1 MKIGLKYFIV
11 LVFLYS
17 CKRNHHPVT
26 EENPSLYPE
35 PIMVPLNTTER
46 YAINQL
52 TGDTIKPLLNSFG
65 EIVRTG
71 VTIHFNGVSIR
82 PETMVRPNITRPV
95 SPATSLVGSNT
106 HPIPS
111 ALTVIT
117 VDSSKLKKIKFGE
130 GDQSFVLRNSMGVI
144 KSGVWLPV
152 TGRKMPFSEPQP
164 VKAATMR
171 YKDNAT
177 TNIQYLNVDQG
188 LTYAYVLDL
197 LEDKKGN
204 FWFGMDGTG
213 ITKYDGVS
221 FTNYTVKEGLTGGNV
236 MSIMEDRKGNIWIGT
251 FDGLTKFDGET
262 FTQFTEKE
270 GLCKNKILSLLEDS
284 KGMIWIASE
293 GGVTRY
299 DGKKFMH
306 YTRKEGLPC
315 DSVFTCKEDRNG
327 NIWFGTYYG
336 VAKFDGNSFTHF
348 TQKDGLPM
356 DYIFSILPDR
366 NGNIWL
372 GSITGGVSKYDG
384 KKMTQY
390 TEKEGLSINNV
401 WSMMQDRSGNIWLTT
416 SFGGLNK
423 FDGKNFTHYDLE
435 EGLSNNKVRKIIED
449 KNGNLWMATD
459 GGGVNKLNKNS
470 FQYLLPE
477 SLFVNNRVRPIVE
490 DKKGSLWMGTEG
502 GGVGK
507 YDAGNMREGK
517 KLFTYYKEKDGLPA
531 RGQRAFLQD
540 KNGNIWI
547 GTSGGGLSKF
557 DGEKF
562 NNYTLDPEA
571 RIVSVY
577 SILEDKKGTLWFG
590 TSIDGIYTF
599 DRNTLPGNQYGVA
612 HFTEKEGLPCRRIFS
627 MLEDKKDNL
636 WFCTEG
642 GGLCKYDGKN
652 IIVFTEREGLFCKSI
667 TSITEDGMGNLWL
680 GTLGAGV
687 CKFDGNYFT
696 YYTEQQ
702 GLINNNVWS
711 VQADSTGQIWA
722 GTDKGLALF
731 IPRKDS
737 LPGTRQPFIIQNFG
751 SMNGLKAVDFNL
763 HSVCIDKNDRAWWG
777 TGQGVPSLDLHSDF
791 RALDASSINLSYL
804 EINDRY
810 YDFRNLPDSV
820 RKNIAFERMPA
831 FSNCPDGL
839 TIAHNLNQ
847 LSFHFSAIDWSAPEK
862 IKYSFRLLGLN
873 KRWSKPAE
881 EPIAVYRNLNHGK
894 YQFQV
899 RAVGQSQVWTPVL
912 SYPFIIRP
920 AWWQTWWFRALI
932 VAALLTLIFFI
943 GRFIYFYQLRK
954 QQILLEKRLAV
965 QFERQRISSEMHDDI
980 GAGLS
985 GIRLMTEMARNKA
998 KDQPVNTDIEKI
1010 YESVG
1015 DISSKMKEVIWSLN
1029 ADNDSLGSLLL
1040 YLQKQIRHWLENYPG
1055 HLAIEIPDHVPTIE
1069 ISGEY
1074 RRNIYLAI
1082 KEAIH
1087 NIIKHS
1093 GADKIDV
1100 AISCMEDLVISV
1112 TDNGK
1117 SLFSLEDGNG
1127 GIGLKNMKQ
1136 RMEKIGG
1143 SFTLQQ
1149 EKGTTVIL
1157 KIPLGSTR

>member
-17 CKRNHHPVT
+17 CKRNNHPVT
-26 EENPSLYPE
+26 DENPSLYPA
-35 PIMVPLNTTER
+35 PLKVALNLAER
-46 YAINQL
+46 YTINQL
-52 TGDTIKPLLNSFG
+52 SGDTIKPLLNSFG

-71 VTIHFNGVSIR
+71 VTIPFTGVSIP
-82 PETMVRPNITRPV
+82 PEKMVRPIIIRPLSPVTSMVQSNI
-95 SPATSLVGSNT
+95 

-117 VDSSKLKKIKFGE
+117 VDSTKLKKIKFGE
-130 GDQSFVLRNSMGVI
+130 GDPSFVLRNSYGVLPT
-144 KSGVWLPV
+144 GVLLPV

-164 VKAATMR
+164 VRAAPMR

-188 LTYAYVLDL
+188 LTYAYVLEL

-213 ITKYDGVS
+213 ITKYDGIS

-236 MSIMEDRKGNIWIGT
+236 MSIIEDKKGNIWIGT

-270 GLCKNKILSLLEDS
+270 GLSENKILSLLEDTR
-284 KGMIWIASE
+284 GMIWIASE

-299 DGKKFMH
+299 DGKNFMH

-315 DSVFTCKEDRNG
+315 DSVLTCSEDKNG
-327 NIWFGTYYG
+327 NIWFGTYFG
-336 VAKFDGNSFTHF
+336 AAKFDGNSFTHL
-348 TQKDGLPM
+348 TQKDGLAA
-356 DYIFSILPDR
+356 DYVFSILADR

-372 GSITGGVSKYDG
+372 GSSSGGVSKYDG

-390 TEKEGLSINNV
+390 SEKEGLSKNIV
-401 WSMMQDRSGNIWLTT
+401 WSMMQDKSGNIWLAT

-423 FDGKNFTHYDLE
+423 FDGKNFTRYDLE
-435 EGLSNNKVRKIIED
+435 QGLSNNKVRKAIED

-459 GGGVNKLNKNS
+459 GGGVNKLSTKS
-470 FQYLLPE
+470 FQYILPE
-477 SLFVNNRVRPIVE
+477 SVFDNNRVRPILE

-507 YDAGNMREGK
+507 YDAENRDEGK
-517 KLFTYYKEKDGLPA
+517 KLFTYYEEKDGLPA
-531 RGQRAFLQD
+531 RGQRSFLQD

-547 GTSGGGLSKF
+547 GTSGGGLSKY

-562 NNYTLDPEA
+562 TNYTLDPEA
-571 RIVSVY
+571 PVISVY

-590 TSIDGIYTF
+590 TSINGIYTI
-599 DRNTLPGNQYGVA
+599 DRNTLPGNHIKVA
-612 HFTEKEGLPCRRIFS
+612 HFNEKDGLPSRRIFS
-627 MLEDKKDNL
+627 MLEDKKENL

-642 GGLCKYDGKN
+642 GGLCMYDGKN

-687 CKFDGNYFT
+687 CKFDGYHFT

-711 VQADSTGQIWA
+711 VQADSTDQIWA

-737 LPGTRQPFIIQNFG
+737 ITGKRLQYSIQNFG
-751 SMNGLKAVDFNL
+751 SKDGLKAVDFNL
-763 HSVCIDKNDRAWWG
+763 HSICIDKNNRAWWG
-777 TGQGVPSLDLHSDF
+777 TGQGVPSLDLHTDF

-810 YDFRNLPDSV
+810 YDYRNLPDSV
-820 RKNIAFERMPA
+820 RKNIAFEKMPA
-831 FSNCPDGL
+831 FSNCPEGL
-839 TIAHNLNQ
+839 TIAHNLNH
-847 LSFHFSAIDWSAPEK
+847 LAFHFSAIDWSAPEK
-862 IKYSFRLLGLN
+862 IKYSYRLLGLD
-873 KRWSKPAE
+873 KHWSKPAE
-881 EPIAVYRNLNHGK
+881 EPVAVYRNLSHGK

-899 RAVGQSQVWTPVL
+899 RAIGQSQVWTETL
-912 SYPFIIRP
+912 TYRFTIRP
-920 AWWQTWWFRALI
+920 AWWQTWWFKTLV
-932 VAALLTLIFFI
+932 VAALLTFLFFI

-954 QQILLEKRLAV
+954 QKVILEKRLAV

-985 GIRLMTEMARNKA
+985 GIRLMTEMARTRS
-998 KDQPVNTDIEKI
+998 KDQSVNTEIEKI
-1010 YESVG
+1010 YDSVG

-1029 ADNDSLGSLLL
+1029 ADNDSLGSLLS
-1040 YLQKQIRHWLENYPG
+1040 YLQKQIRHWLENYPAQ
-1055 HLAIEIPDHVPTIE
+1055 LTIE
-1069 ISGEY
+1069 MPELVPGVEITGEY

-1093 GADKIDV
+1093 NADKIDIV
-1100 AISCMEDLVISV
+1100 ISCGEALIISV

-1117 SLFSLEDGNG
+1117 GFDTRQKDNS
-1127 GIGLKNMKQ
+1127 GIGLKNMNQ

-1149 EKGTTVIL
+1149 ENGTTIIL
-1157 KIPLGSTR
+1157 KIPLRPVT